1 MRTIQQHQGMEAKMI
16 KEIQTVLAR
25 SQGTLV
31 EDGLGVLALFA
42 VLVAA
47 LALPGLV

>member
-1 MRTIQQHQGMEAKMI
+1 MI
-16 KEIQTVLAR
+16 KEIRMVLAR
-25 SQGTLV
+25 SQATLV

>member
-16 KEIQTVLAR
+16 KEIQTVLA
-25 SQGTLV
+25 
-31 EDGLGVLALFA
+31 LFA